1 METGSSGTAAR
12 VIAKVLA
19 EEGEEERSA
28 VSELVLSNRGLHSVF
43 DAFKGFTALLV
54 LDLSRNALVSL
65 DGLACCTSLERLSVY
80 YNRLTSVD
88 SVDELLSL
96 RFLRSLDLRLNPMTR
111 SSAYR
116 KMVIAKLPQLEELD
130 ERHIRNAERKK
141 DDNDEEGHGED
152 EEIEDASG
160 EVEEIL
166 GVQFVGM
173 ATARDPSVADG
184 GAWTDAAVSEGRG
197 GGGGGVSSSAPLRM
211 DPQLAELMEKEI
223 NAVVNELTHAVSS
236 VELPRQLALTG
247 RTITHIPDLV
257 ARASRR
263 KIIQVLRRCFSD
275 RDLRHSQALDDL
287 EESMRK
293 CSKLER
299 KLERADEREKVMR
312 AQMEATET
320 QCGTLSAELA
330 KLRAVVHAPVKQDDM
345 ASAEVIN
352 SMMEAH
358 NMLRESHRAL
368 MSNEARVQEELLEL
382 KKKYRRDAEHW
393 KSNFDSLKELYASS
407 QAVMP
412 APLPSPVGPSREA
425 ESAPA
430 APVSIEAENE
440 PLSSMLQLGDDV
452 ISRAAGEVS
461 RQALLRVSREAGTDS
476 KVTER
481 TSSMSSARDD
491 DRAME
496 QMQWASA
503 LDKAAAVLRATE
515 SAEEEEEEKKNTM
528 YTPGSTTEAFVILV
542 FVLFC
547 WGSWACPLKVAKV
560 PLPLFYLDT
569 ALGIFLTT
577 VLLGLT
583 LGSDAIFHSTGA
595 DVDNDFISNML
606 QASWTHVAYA
616 AASGAVFNFGNIL
629 FVNAIRLVGMAVAFP
644 LAVGTSLICGSTL
657 SYAVDPR
664 QTQPAILFLGV
675 LLGVIAITAM
685 SFAHKFLE
693 AGRQT
698 GAGATSESSE
708 LLDRGGSR
716 KISASSLR
724 NTLLCVVSGIGLGGW
739 TPLIVRSQKVASD
752 PLPGTPLL
760 VYGAVFWFAL
770 SLLLTTMLSL
780 SYWMK
785 NPVDGSEP
793 CALADMRAHTLK
805 EHLILVSGGAL
816 WTLGTVLNVA
826 AAIRLSQ
833 AVSFSI
839 GASAPL
845 VGTAWGVWYFN
856 EFEGASRKTYAYL
869 ILSVIF
875 YMAAVFAFGASASG

>member
-1 METGSSGTAAR
+1 M
-12 VIAKVLA
+12 
-19 EEGEEERSA
+19 
-28 VSELVLSNRGLHSVF
+28 
-43 DAFKGFTALLV
+43 
-54 LDLSRNALVSL
+54 SL

-111 SSAYR
+111 SSTYR

-141 DDNDEEGHGED
+141 DDNEAHGED

-160 EVEEIL
+160 EVEEKL
-166 GVQFVGM
+166 GVEFVGM

-197 GGGGGVSSSAPLRM
+197 GGGGMSSSAPLRM

-236 VELPRQLALTG
+236 VELPRQLTLTG
-247 RTITHIPDLV
+247 RTIPHIPDLV

-393 KSNFDSLKELYASS
+393 KSNFDSLKEMYASS

-412 APLPSPVGPSREA
+412 APLPSPAGLSRKA

-481 TSSMSSARDD
+481 ASSSSSSARDD

-515 SAEEEEEEKKNTM
+515 SAELPRMQTAK
-528 YTPGSTTEAFVILV
+528 EAARARHH
-542 FVLFC
+542 
-547 WGSWACPLKVAKV
+547 SPAARKSNDLK
-560 PLPLFYLDT
+560 
-569 ALGIFLTT
+569 G
-577 VLLGLT
+577 
-583 LGSDAIFHSTGA
+583 
-595 DVDNDFISNML
+595 
-606 QASWTHVAYA
+606 
-616 AASGAVFNFGNIL
+616 
-629 FVNAIRLVGMAVAFP
+629 
-644 LAVGTSLICGSTL
+644 
-657 SYAVDPR
+657 
-664 QTQPAILFLGV
+664 
-675 LLGVIAITAM
+675 
-685 SFAHKFLE
+685 
-693 AGRQT
+693 
-698 GAGATSESSE
+698 
-708 LLDRGGSR
+708 
-716 KISASSLR
+716 
-724 NTLLCVVSGIGLGGW
+724 
-739 TPLIVRSQKVASD
+739 
-752 PLPGTPLL
+752 
-760 VYGAVFWFAL
+760 
-770 SLLLTTMLSL
+770 
-780 SYWMK
+780 
-785 NPVDGSEP
+785 
-793 CALADMRAHTLK
+793 
-805 EHLILVSGGAL
+805 
-816 WTLGTVLNVA
+816 
-826 AAIRLSQ
+826 
-833 AVSFSI
+833 
-839 GASAPL
+839 
-845 VGTAWGVWYFN
+845 
-856 EFEGASRKTYAYL
+856 
-869 ILSVIF
+869 
-875 YMAAVFAFGASASG
+875 